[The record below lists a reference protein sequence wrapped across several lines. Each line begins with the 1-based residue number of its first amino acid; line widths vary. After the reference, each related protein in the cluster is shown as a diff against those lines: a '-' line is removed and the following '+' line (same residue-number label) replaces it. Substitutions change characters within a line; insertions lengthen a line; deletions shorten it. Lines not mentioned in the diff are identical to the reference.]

1 MLITLNGI
9 VVGERIVGENS
20 SFLDI
25 FTDKLGLVEVM
36 AHGVKKVGGKNSS
49 SASLF
54 SYARFCLKKSG
65 NRYTINSTEPI
76 CSFYNIS
83 SSIEA
88 LSLAAY
94 FAEVIRYCATSEEE
108 HSELLRFVCMTY
120 YQLSKQKLSLQFIK
134 AVFEFRFITHIGFM
148 PDLRACRE
156 CICYTHER
164 MYFLPNDGFIICSDC
179 YDEISEVSS
188 DAFQLN
194 PTVLHTLR
202 YVAYSPEE
210 KLFNFKISPEN
221 ERYFAAVTEYY
232 LLTQLNRSFPTLEYY
247 KNITLNQF

>member
-1 MLITLNGI
+1 MLITLKGM

-49 SASLF
+49 ATSLF
-54 SYARFCLKKSG
+54 SYATFCLKKSG
-65 NRYTINSTEPI
+65 NRYTVNSTEPI

-83 SSIEA
+83 NSIEA

-108 HSELLRFVCMTY
+108 HSDLLRFVCMTY
-120 YQLSKQKLSLQFIK
+120 FHLAKQKLSLQFIK

-156 CICYTHER
+156 CICYTHDR
-164 MYFLPNDGFIICSDC
+164 MYFIPEEGFIICDDC
-179 YDEISEVSS
+179 YDESGYSEYNS
-188 DAFQLN
+188 FLLN
-194 PTVLHTLR
+194 QTVLHTMR
-202 YVAYSPEE
+202 YVAYSAEE
-210 KLFNFKISPEN
+210 KLYNFRISPEN
-221 ERYFAAVTEYY
+221 ERVFAAISEFY

-247 KNITLNQF
+247 KNIL